1 MRNGLQ
7 KLLRRL
13 HVICSYPYMAI
24 LSCDVGQRL
33 YSNSQLA
40 EATTSTTATEPI
52 AHENQTSPRLSKL
65 GCDGSVEAQ
74 IKVAAQARAQSG
86 MEREGRTAVNSTV
99 QSWQS
104 KACRPR
110 WSHDSDPKPSHQ
122 RTTDTC
128 PTDPDRR
135 QFAQRSARSPWRW
148 RSASRYAA
156 AVRCR
161 AE

>member
-52 AHENQTSPRLSKL
+52 AHETRPRRDCRSQ
-65 GCDGSVEAQ
+65 D
-74 IKVAAQARAQSG
+74 VAAAWRQRLRAVAQVRAQSG
-86 MEREGRTAVNSTV
+86 MEREGRTTVNSTV

-128 PTDPDRR
+128 PTGPDPRPSD
-135 QFAQRSARSPWRW
+135 QRSSRSPWSW
-148 RSASRYAA
+148 HSASRYAA
-156 AVRCR
+156 AVRCH